1 MDATSRCRAA
11 RDNEVSA
18 SPLGRGVRSGKPPV
32 RLGPYSFGGC
42 GIGFTPTP
50 FVISSEVEKS
60 LNISV
65 ESANRKPLMMHEKSI
80 E

>member
-18 SPLGRGVRSGKPPV
+18 SPLRERIEVRGD
-32 RLGPYSFGGC
+32 YSFGGC